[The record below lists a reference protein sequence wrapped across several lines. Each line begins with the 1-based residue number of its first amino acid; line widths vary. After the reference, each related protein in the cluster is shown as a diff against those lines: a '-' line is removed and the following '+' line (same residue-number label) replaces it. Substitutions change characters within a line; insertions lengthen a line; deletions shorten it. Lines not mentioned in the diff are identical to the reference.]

1 MPRPSPSSGTRKEAA
16 LVVSSICV
24 VTIFSIFV
32 LAAAKIARE
41 LKAGIVVFW
50 FVPHPSGVAEG

>member
-1 MPRPSPSSGTRKEAA
+1 
-16 LVVSSICV
+16 VVSSICV